1 MPINARIGV
10 NDEGFNMLTK
20 KFLLS
25 IPARLKIHAVT
36 VVPIFAPMMT
46 LIDCLS
52 VMSPEFTKP
61 TTITVVA
68 DELWITAVTARPVNS
83 PANLFVVNRPRS
95 NFSPF
100 PARLSRAWPISVM
113 PNRNRHRPPI
123 KFNPSKKSI
132 KFSPFLFR
140 LQEQS
145 SGLTSNALSGSCK
158 IRVKQRAKNRGRSPC
173 KSCIII

>member
-1 MPINARIGV
+1 MQG
-10 NDEGFNMLTK
+10 
-20 KFLLS
+20 

-68 DELWITAVTARPVNS
+68 DELWITAVTPRPVRS
-83 PANLFVVNRPRS
+83 PANLFVVNRLSRS
-95 NFSPF
+95 FKPF
-100 PARLSRAWPISVM
+100 PARLSKACPISVI
-113 PNRNRHRPPI
+113 PNRNRHKPPI
-123 KFNPSKKSI
+123 KSNPSKKSI
-132 KFSPFLFR
+132 KLSPFLFL
-140 LQEQS
+140 LQDQS
-145 SGLTSNALSGSCK
+145 SGQTSNALSGSCKITSNALSGSCK